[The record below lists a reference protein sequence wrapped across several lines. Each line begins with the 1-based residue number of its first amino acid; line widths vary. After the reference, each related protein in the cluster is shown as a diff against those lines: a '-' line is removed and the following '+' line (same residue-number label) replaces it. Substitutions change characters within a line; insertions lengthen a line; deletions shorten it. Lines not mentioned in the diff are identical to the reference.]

1 MLAFTLHQVKH
12 SLFIK
17 RGKVRARVL
26 GRMFPTIETETGRAA
41 ICPPTTKAFSGA
53 PAFSAPAMADW
64 LAEMQIVAE
73 PRRVLQARLAED

>member
-41 ICPPTTKAFSGA
+41 ICPP
-53 PAFSAPAMADW
+53 AMADW
-64 LAEMQIVAE
+64 LADMQILAE
-73 PRRVLQARLAED
+73 PRQVLQARLAEA

>member
-41 ICPPTTKAFSGA
+41 ICPSTKAFSGA
-53 PAFSAPAMADW
+53 ATFSAPTMAEW
-64 LAEMQIVAE
+64 LADMQIVTE